1 VEEKKKIVIAED
13 QTLVREALCSFLS
26 SLPDFEVVGEAEDGL
41 QALHRVRNQKPDLV
55 LLDISMPKID
65 GLPIIGEIKML
76 SPDTKVLLLT
86 IHNAEK
92 YVTEAFKLG
101 ADGYCL
107 KDSTHTEL
115 LTAIKYVLS
124 GKHYISPGISGRIL
138 EGFLMGKKPPEVSSG
153 WDSLTPRERQVLKL
167 IGEGYKHRQIAEI
180 LHISVKTVDKHRAN
194 IIEKLDLHSA
204 SALTAY
210 AIEKGLTT
218 KK

>member
-1 VEEKKKIVIAED
+1 MEEKKKIVIAED
-13 QTLVREALCSFLS
+13 QTLIREALRSFLS
-26 SLPDFEVVGEAEDGL
+26 SIPDFEVIGEAEDGI
-41 QALHRVRNQKPDLV
+41 QALTRVRDQKPDLI
-55 LLDISMPKID
+55 LLDISMPKVD
-65 GLPIIGEIKML
+65 GLPIISEIKML
-76 SPDTKVLLLT
+76 SPDIRVLLLT

-107 KDSTHTEL
+107 KDSTHAEL

-124 GKHYISPGISGRIL
+124 GKRYISPGISERIL
-138 EGFLMGKKPPEVSSG
+138 EGFLTGKKPPDVSSE
-153 WDSLTPRERQVLKL
+153 WDTLTPRERQVLKL
-167 IGEGYKHRQIAEI
+167 IGEGYKHKQIAEM

-194 IIEKLDLHSA
+194 IIEKLDLHTA

>member
-1 VEEKKKIVIAED
+1 VEEKKKIFIAED
-13 QTLVREALCSFLS
+13 QTLIREALCSFLS
-26 SLPDFEVVGEAEDGL
+26 SDPDFEVVGVAEDGF
-41 QALHRVRNQKPDLV
+41 QALHGVREQKPDLI
-55 LLDISMPKID
+55 LLDISMPKVD
-65 GLPIIGEIKML
+65 GLPIIGEVKTL

-92 YVTEAFKLG
+92 YVFEAFKLG

-115 LTAIKYVLS
+115 LLAIKHVLS

-138 EGFLMGKKPPEVSSG
+138 EGFLTGKKPPDVSSG

-167 IGEGYKHRQIAEI
+167 IGEGYKHKQIAEI
-180 LHISVKTVDKHRAN
+180 LNISVKTVDKHRAN